1 MPEPRSPDASA
12 TTTPSRPRAGLV
24 ATYRE
29 VLAAPGAT
37 RLAVASLVSKWP
49 ISMFPVST
57 LLLVSPAYS
66 YARAGAV
73 VAAMLLANAAS
84 SPARG
89 RQIARRGARVVLRI
103 CLAGYL
109 AGLTGIAV
117 AAASSAPFP
126 VVLTAAALMGAFFPP
141 ASILLRSHW
150 TAVDRGRGHSS
161 ANALESALMDLS
173 LITGPILA
181 SWLSTY
187 VTPVLPLALIGVLM
201 TLAVALLSGLP
212 DQRPPSSPPPGRS
225 RRSRRSRRLLR
236 TPLVGLFGAQ
246 FLFCAALAATEV
258 SLPVYAQQQNAAA
271 YSGWLLAGLSVGSIV
286 GALVLGR
293 LPGSGAT
300 RLPVLLVLLAAGM
313 CAIGGA
319 MFLGPVAVAAAS
331 VPAGLAIGSVFARF
345 FTVLGA
351 ATPPGVDHE
360 VQGWANSMTTVGF
373 AAGSFG
379 GAALADALG
388 TPALLLCS
396 PLAAVVAACLA
407 AWSASA
413 KA

>member
-1 MPEPRSPDASA
+1 MSPDSSA
-12 TTTPSRPRAGLV
+12 HTSTPAHPPGGLV

-57 LLLVSPAYS
+57 LLLVSPVYS
-66 YARAGAV
+66 YAQAGAV
-73 VAAMLLANAAS
+73 VAVMLATNAAG

-89 RQIARRGARVVLRI
+89 RRIARHGAPAVLRT

-117 AAASSAPFP
+117 AAAVSAPFAI
-126 VVLTAAALMGAFFPP
+126 VLAAAALMGTFFPP

-150 TAVDRGRGHSS
+150 TAVDRGRGRSS
-161 ANALESALMDLS
+161 ANALESALMDLT
-173 LITGPILA
+173 LITGPLMA
-181 SWLSTY
+181 SWLSTSL
-187 VTPVLPLALIGVLM
+187 TPVLPLVLTGLLM
-201 TLAVALLSGLP
+201 TLAVVLLSGLP
-212 DQRPPSSPPPGRS
+212 HHAPPSSPLP
-225 RRSRRSRRLLR
+225 RRARRLGGA
-236 TPLVGLFGAQ
+236 PLVSLFGAQ
-246 FLFCAALAATEV
+246 FFFCTALAATEV

-271 YSGWLLAGLSVGSIV
+271 FSGLLLAGLSVGSII

-293 LPGSGAT
+293 LPGSGIT
-300 RLPVLLVLLAAGM
+300 RLPVLLLLLATGTS
-313 CAIGGA
+313 AIGAA
-319 MFLGPVAVAAAS
+319 MFLGPLAVAAVS
-331 VPAGLAIGSVFARF
+331 VPAGLATGSVFARF
-345 FTVLGA
+345 FTDLGA
-351 ATPPGVDHE
+351 ATPPGADHE

-396 PLAAVVAACLA
+396 PVAAAVAASLA
-407 AWSASA
+407 TWSATA
-413 KA
+413 RTRT